1 MVLFPNALDEPKI
14 GNVAILTVLPIL
26 PVAVWVSWYYLAD
39 TWTFPRPG
47 GSFLLS
53 CKRGF
58 LMSRFNFFRTRS
70 TAAYFLCCI
79 AAVFS
84 ITACVSAPL
93 HAGVVLKYP
102 FSNSGDGQ
110 NGFAPSAFDSS
121 VLASQ
126 AVTKGPGLGK
136 FAVETESVLSTQ
148 VLKTGPGTSVSNAT
162 AADALS
168 NDWYF
173 SIALTP
179 HSTMDIS
186 SIEMDWSRGGT
197 VGTRGWFVRS
207 SQDNYTTDLYSNE
220 TLNGTAVGLQHVS
233 ISLSGFS
240 GIGATDFRVYIYT
253 STNGR
258 YMDFQNVQ
266 FNGLSGAPVPEPSTL
281 AIFGLGSLGVAYR
294 ARRKAKA

>member
-26 PVAVWVSWYYLAD
+26 PVAVWVSWHYLAD

-47 GSFLLS
+47 RSFLLS
-53 CKRGF
+53 SKRGF

-70 TAAYFLCCI
+70 TASFFLCCI

-84 ITACVSAPL
+84 ITACVCAPL
-93 HAGVVLKYP
+93 HAAVVLKYP
-102 FSNSGDGQ
+102 FNNSEDGQ
-110 NGFAPSAFDSS
+110 NGFAPSAFNSS

-126 AVTKGPGLGK
+126 AVTKGLGLNK
-136 FAVETESVLSTQ
+136 FAVGTDAGLGQ
-148 VLKTGPGTSVSNAT
+148 VLTTGPGTTVSGAT
-162 AADALS
+162 AADALL
-168 NDWYF
+168 NNWYF
-173 SIALTP
+173 TINLTP
-179 HSTMDIS
+179 QSTMDIS
-186 SIEMDWSRGGT
+186 SIELDWSRGGT
-197 VGTRGWFVRS
+197 NGTRGWFVRS
-207 SQDNYTTDLYSNE
+207 SQDNYATDLYSNE
-220 TLNGTAVGLQHVS
+220 TPNGTAVGLQHVS

-253 STNGR
+253 STSGR
-258 YMDFQNVQ
+258 YMNFQNIQ
-266 FNGLSGAPVPEPSTL
+266 FSGLSGAPVPEPSTL

>member
-26 PVAVWVSWYYLAD
+26 PVAVWVSWHYFAD

-47 GSFLLS
+47 RSFLLS

-70 TAAYFLCCI
+70 TASQFLCCI

-84 ITACVSAPL
+84 ITACVCAPL
-93 HAGVVLKYP
+93 HAGVVLSYP
-102 FSNSGDGQ
+102 FNNSADGQ
-110 NGFAPSAFDSS
+110 NGFAPSAFNSS

-126 AVTKGPGLGK
+126 AVTKGLGLGQ
-136 FAVETESVLSTQ
+136 FSVETDAGLGQ
-148 VLKTGPGTSVSNAT
+148 VLTTGPGTAVSGAT
-162 AADALS
+162 AADALL
-168 NDWYF
+168 NNWYF
-173 SIALTP
+173 TINLTP
-179 HSTMDIS
+179 QSTMDIS
-186 SIEMDWSRGGT
+186 SIELDWSRGGT
-197 VGTRGWFVRS
+197 NGTRGWFVRS
-207 SQDNYTTDLYSNE
+207 SQDNYATDLYSNE
-220 TLNGTAVGLQHVS
+220 TPHGTAVGLQHVS

-253 STNGR
+253 STTGR
-258 YMDFQNVQ
+258 YMDFQNIQ

>member
-1 MVLFPNALDEPKI
+1 
-14 GNVAILTVLPIL
+14 
-26 PVAVWVSWYYLAD
+26 
-39 TWTFPRPG
+39 
-47 GSFLLS
+47 
-53 CKRGF
+53 
-58 LMSRFNFFRTRS
+58 MSRFNFFGTRS
-70 TAAYFLCCI
+70 TASHFLRCV

-93 HAGVVLKYP
+93 HAGVLLKYP
-102 FSNSGDGQ
+102 FNDSADGQ
-110 NGFAPSAFDSS
+110 SGFASSAFDSS

-148 VLKTGPGTSVSNAT
+148 VLKTGPGTAVTGAT
-162 AADALS
+162 AATALS
-168 NDWYF
+168 NNWYF

-186 SIEMDWSRGGT
+186 DIELDWSRGGT
-197 VGTRGWFVRS
+197 TSIRGWFLRS
-207 SQDNYTTDLYSNE
+207 SQDNYATNLYSNE
-220 TLNGTAVGLQHVS
+220 TPAGTPVGFQHTS

-240 GIGATDFRVYIYT
+240 GIGATEFRFYIYSET
-253 STNGR
+253 TGR

-266 FNGLSGAPVPEPSTL
+266 FNAPSGAPVPEPSTL

>member
-1 MVLFPNALDEPKI
+1 
-14 GNVAILTVLPIL
+14 
-26 PVAVWVSWYYLAD
+26 
-39 TWTFPRPG
+39 
-47 GSFLLS
+47 
-53 CKRGF
+53 
-58 LMSRFNFFRTRS
+58 MSRFDFFGTRS
-70 TAAYFLCCI
+70 TALHFLRCV

-84 ITACVSAPL
+84 ITACVSSPL
-93 HAGVVLKYP
+93 HAGVLLKYP
-102 FSNSGDGQ
+102 FNNSADGQ

-126 AVTKGPGLGK
+126 AVTKGPGLNQ
-136 FAVETESVLSTQ
+136 FAVAVESSLGMI
-148 VLKTGPGTSVSNAT
+148 VLKTGPSTSVANAT

-168 NDWYF
+168 LDWYF
-173 SIALTP
+173 SINLTP
-179 HSTMDIS
+179 QSTMDIS

-197 VGTRGWFVRS
+197 LGTRGWFVRS
-207 SQDNYTTDLYSNE
+207 SQDNYATDLYSNE

-253 STNGR
+253 STSGR

-266 FNGLSGAPVPEPSTL
+266 FNGLSAAAVPEPSTL
-281 AIFGLGSLGVAYR
+281 AILGLGSLGVAYR

>member
-1 MVLFPNALDEPKI
+1 M
-14 GNVAILTVLPIL
+14 
-26 PVAVWVSWYYLAD
+26 
-39 TWTFPRPG
+39 
-47 GSFLLS
+47 
-53 CKRGF
+53 
-58 LMSRFNFFRTRS
+58 
-70 TAAYFLCCI
+70 
-79 AAVFS
+79 
-84 ITACVSAPL
+84 SAPL
-93 HAGVVLKYP
+93 HAAVVLKYP

-126 AVTKGPGLGK
+126 AVTKGPGLLK

-240 GIGATDFRVYIYT
+240 GIGATDFRDLWPWLP
-253 STNGR
+253 R
-258 YMDFQNVQ
+258 R
-266 FNGLSGAPVPEPSTL
+266 GLSRATQSQGL
-281 AIFGLGSLGVAYR
+281 AILDRCRLETFNTTGMHFAARCLFGSISAMICCS
-294 ARRKAKA
+294 

>member
-1 MVLFPNALDEPKI
+1 
-14 GNVAILTVLPIL
+14 
-26 PVAVWVSWYYLAD
+26 
-39 TWTFPRPG
+39 
-47 GSFLLS
+47 
-53 CKRGF
+53 
-58 LMSRFNFFRTRS
+58 MSRFDFFGTRS
-70 TAAYFLCCI
+70 TALHFLCCV

-93 HAGVVLKYP
+93 HAGVLLTYP

-126 AVTKGPGLGK
+126 AVTKGPGLNQ
-136 FAVETESVLSTQ
+136 FAVAVEGTLGMQ
-148 VLKTGPGTSVSNAT
+148 VLKTGPSTSVANAT

-168 NDWYF
+168 LDWYF
-173 SIALTP
+173 SINLTP
-179 HSTMDIS
+179 QSTMDIS

-197 VGTRGWFVRS
+197 TGTRGWFVRS
-207 SQDNYTTDLYSNE
+207 SQDNYATDLYSNE

-240 GIGATDFRVYIYT
+240 GIGATDFRVYIYSGT
-253 STNGR
+253 TGR

-266 FNGLSGAPVPEPSTL
+266 FNGLSAAAVPEPSTL
-281 AIFGLGSLGVAYR
+281 AILGLGSLGVAYR

>member
-26 PVAVWVSWYYLAD
+26 PVAVWVSWHYFAD

-47 GSFLLS
+47 RSFLLS

-70 TAAYFLCCI
+70 TASYFLCCI

-84 ITACVSAPL
+84 ITACVCAPL
-93 HAGVVLKYP
+93 HAAVVLSYP
-102 FSNSGDGQ
+102 FNNSADGQ

-126 AVTKGPGLGK
+126 AVTKGPGLNQYALS
-136 FAVETESVLSTQ
+136 FESNLNAT
-148 VLKTGPGTSVSNAT
+148 VLKVGPGTSVTGAT

-179 HSTMDIS
+179 HSTMDIN
-186 SIEMDWSRGGT
+186 SIEMDWSRSGNTGI
-197 VGTRGWFVRS
+197 RGWFVRS
-207 SQDNYTTDLYSNE
+207 SQDNYATNLYSNE
-220 TLNGTAVGLQHVS
+220 TPNGTAVGLQHVS
-233 ISLSGFS
+233 FSLSGFS
-240 GIGATDFRVYIYT
+240 GIGATEFRVYIYT

-258 YMDFQNVQ
+258 YMGFQNVQ
-266 FNGLSGAPVPEPSTL
+266 FNGPSGAPVPEPSTL